1 MSRAPAGIEDGSM
14 DAIADYTGNL
24 LNHVEA
30 LYRPG
35 ERELAVEL
43 AEVLGCTVTDTGFPS
58 LAGTTFLA
66 VHPNKR
72 DLNVEHNVFYISEM
86 NPEQVAIEAI
96 LSQHAR
102 ENPALR
108 EQLDIYT
115 DRARGMPFGIPHFAM
130 RYRSPAEIDAIE
142 QRLAAHPRL
151 KDRCHLR
158 VYRPGE
164 EGAQMPIIQGF
175 IHQDVIVSGSMLYGQ
190 LIELQSTVEGELQR

>member
-1 MSRAPAGIEDGSM
+1 M
-14 DAIADYTGNL
+14 DAIAEYTGNL

-35 ERELAVEL
+35 DRELAVEL
-43 AEVLGCTVTDTGFPS
+43 AEVLGCAVTDTGFPS

-96 LSQHAR
+96 LLQHAE
-102 ENPALR
+102 ENPKLR
-108 EQLDIYT
+108 TELDKYR

-130 RYRSPAEIDAIE
+130 RYRSPAEIEAIE

-151 KDRCHLR
+151 SQRCHLR
-158 VYRPGE
+158 GYRPGE
-164 EGAQMPIIQGF
+164 PGAAMPIIQGF
-175 IHQDVIVSGSMLYGQ
+175 IHQDVIVSGTFLFGQ
-190 LIELQSTVEGELQR
+190 LIELQSTVDGE

>member
-1 MSRAPAGIEDGSM
+1 M
-14 DAIADYTGNL
+14 DTIAEYTGNL

-96 LSQHAR
+96 LKRHAE

-108 EQLDIYT
+108 EQLEIYR

-130 RYRSPAEIDAIE
+130 RYRSPAEIDAIQ

-151 KDRCHLR
+151 RDRCHLR

-190 LIELQSTVEGELQR
+190 LIELQSTVSGEFEHAAAA